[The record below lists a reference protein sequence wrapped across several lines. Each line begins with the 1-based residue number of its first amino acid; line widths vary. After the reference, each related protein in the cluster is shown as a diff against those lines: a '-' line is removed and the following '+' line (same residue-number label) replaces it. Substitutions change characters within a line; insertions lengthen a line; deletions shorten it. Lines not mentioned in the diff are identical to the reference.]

1 MNDSAIINLF
11 VSHRDRLWTMAH
23 LILRDH
29 QLAEDAM
36 QETLAEL
43 LRGSSTYD
51 ESRPLLNWAMG
62 VTRFKALQILRK
74 HNRLKLFDEREI
86 VNLENDLIDTAHAA
100 ADTDADQVRTEALR
114 HCLELLSE
122 SNRKLLLNKYEGK
135 QSARQLSVTRGR
147 SETAIFSLLQRLRL
161 QVHRCVTQQLEGH

>member
-1 MNDSAIINLF
+1 MDDSAIINLF

-43 LRGSSTYD
+43 LRGSANYD
-51 ESRPLLNWAMG
+51 DSRPLLNWAIG
-62 VTRFKALQILRK
+62 VTRFKAMQILRK
-74 HNRLKLFDEREI
+74 HHRLSLFDEREI
-86 VNLENDLIDTAHAA
+86 AEIEGELVVSSHS
-100 ADTDADQVRTEALR
+100 DADRDDEEQRTAALR

-135 QSARQLSVTRGR
+135 QSARQLSAARR
-147 SETAIFSLLQRLRL
+147 CSETAIFSLLQRLRI
-161 QVHRCVTQQLEGH
+161 QVHRCVTQQLQGG